1 MKKIL
6 IIFSTMM
13 KSMTIMIVGLATL
26 LKDSIYTQ
34 VHKNIA
40 SVFKLFC
47 FILVFLFL

>member
-1 MKKIL
+1 MKEMI

-13 KSMTIMIVGLATL
+13 KPITIMIVGLATL

-40 SVFKLFC
+40 SVLNSFVLS
-47 FILVFLFL
+47 